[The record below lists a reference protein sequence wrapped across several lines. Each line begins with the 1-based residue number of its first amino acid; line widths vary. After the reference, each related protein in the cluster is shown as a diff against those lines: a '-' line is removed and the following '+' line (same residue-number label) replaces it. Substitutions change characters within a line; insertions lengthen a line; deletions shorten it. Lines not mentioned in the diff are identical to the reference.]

1 MRSEHEAGVTVALKY
16 FSSILGLDSFP
27 LKPSSNTSS
36 GSEIFFVFSVTT
48 SSSSALLKRMVGLGP
63 LMGDVVLEA
72 SEEMGEP
79 EEQRQ

>member
-16 FSSILGLDSFP
+16 FSSILGFDSFP

-36 GSEIFFVFSVTT
+36 GSAIFFVFSVT